1 MKKKIRIIILA
12 IILITVILVPMA
24 GLQYSVVA
32 EESDGV
38 EYEYDELNRI
48 IRAVYPDG
56 TVVTYQYDANGNIT
70 DTKIIPPG
78 QAEVTESPEPTKE
91 NETSESNAE
100 TSGETTEWNDITF
113 GHDTSTSIEWQT
125 SSDPSHNGETKINNN
140 ATGEMGID
148 LQRNSTGVTESKET
162 QMEEIE
168 SEASKDEEREREAES
183 RTKWG
188 WGVGILATIAVAGG
202 TLWYVQ
208 RRKID
213 GK

>member
-1 MKKKIRIIILA
+1 MVKNAVLITMMEGLDMTKKLGMIAL
-12 IILITVILVPMA
+12 TVILIFFLKVPMA
-24 GLQYSVVA
+24 GLQYSVAA

-78 QAEVTESPEPTKE
+78 QAEVTESSEPAKE
-91 NETSESNAE
+91 NETSESNTE
-100 TSGETTEWNDITF
+100 T
-113 GHDTSTSIEWQT
+113 
-125 SSDPSHNGETKINNN
+125 NGETETNNN

-148 LQRNSTGVTESKET
+148 LQRNSTGVTESESKET

-183 RTKWG
+183 RAKWG
-188 WGVGILATIAVAGG
+188 WGTGILATIAVAGG

-208 RRKID
+208 RRKIY

>member
-1 MKKKIRIIILA
+1 MKKKLGMIAL
-12 IILITVILVPMA
+12 TVILIFFLKVPMA
-24 GLQYSVVA
+24 GLQYSVAA

-78 QAEVTESPEPTKE
+78 QAEVTESPEPSKE

-100 TSGETTEWNDITF
+100 TSGETTEGNDITF

-125 SSDPSHNGETKINNN
+125 SSYPSHNGETEINNN

-188 WGVGILATIAVAGG
+188 WGAGILATIAVAGG